1 MARIKPEVHVN
12 YAQNSVRASQETL
25 HLRAYRD
32 IYIVHLEFRIQRD
45 KTLSHFVFCSYV
57 ILCTLFPIEERRSK
71 LLFCRKVLILGS
83 GGLSIGQAGEF
94 DYSGSQAIKAL
105 KEENIQTVL
114 INPNI
119 ATVQTSKGLADK
131 VYFLPLMPEY
141 VEQVGPLA
149 LPPAYKY
156 MVIIF
161 VTG

>member
-1 MARIKPEVHVN
+1 MMLTE
-12 YAQNSVRASQETL
+12 
-25 HLRAYRD
+25 
-32 IYIVHLEFRIQRD
+32 IYIVHVEFRIQRD
-45 KTLSHFVFCSYV
+45 KALYHFFLCLYV
-57 ILCTLFPIEERRSK
+57 ILCTLFPIKERQFK

-141 VEQVGPLA
+141 VEQVGKLQVMTTEEVNICRSCPLA
-149 LPPAYKY
+149 LPLGYKY